1 MRFAITVFHLNIS
14 SRIFENVTGKWTFSS
29 NSFFFGQIFKVAIIK
44 TKSATIA
51 VFLFSSFLPPRS
63 FFFSF
68 PFPSLAWFW
77 NWSRPQNLSFDAFH
91 SNHRKF
97 R

>member
-1 MRFAITVFHLNIS
+1 MIFIKEMRFAITVFHLNIS
-14 SRIFENVTGKWTFSS
+14 SRIYENITGKWTFSS

-63 FFFSF
+63 FFLF
-68 PFPSLAWFW
+68 L
-77 NWSRPQNLSFDAFH
+77 LSFYFVSVILELIASTKPVF
-91 SNHRKF
+91 
-97 R
+97 